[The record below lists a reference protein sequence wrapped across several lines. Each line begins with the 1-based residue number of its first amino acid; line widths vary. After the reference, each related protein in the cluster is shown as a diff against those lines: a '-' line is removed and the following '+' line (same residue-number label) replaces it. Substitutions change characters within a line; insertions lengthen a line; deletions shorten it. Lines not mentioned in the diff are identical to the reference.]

1 METIRTVFGGMVLVF
16 FAAAFLII
24 PLSAVCLAFAASA
37 LGLKFLYILFR
48 RPPSARHPLMWLYA
62 AILGYLLFG
71 VLYADFA
78 AVPALVAHRWH
89 DAYALHTL
97 DNTLL
102 FAVLAAA
109 NLPLLPLL
117 RRKAEQDSVW
127 LGAAWCVWRVL
138 WGVFFAAL
146 LLSLLAK
153 NSVFGAYYAAFAD
166 ALWPWRQSVLTL
178 LEADGAHTAHLLSEP
193 QLRNGL
199 TAWADGLLMS
209 AANLP
214 FFLLYAETLPPSHD
228 AAKTGCHRISI
239 LTRRRRPSEKPE

>member
-1 METIRTVFGGMVLVF
+1 METIRTVFGIMMMAF
-16 FAAAFLII
+16 FAAAFLMI
-24 PLSAVCLAFAASA
+24 PLSAACFAFAASA
-37 LGLKFLYILFR
+37 LGLKSLYALFR

-62 AILGYLLFG
+62 AMLGYLLFG

-89 DAYALHTL
+89 DAYALRTL
-97 DNTLL
+97 NNTLL

-127 LGAAWCVWRVL
+127 LGTAWCVWRVL
-138 WGVFFAAL
+138 WGVFFATL
-146 LLSLLAK
+146 LLSLLSAEP
-153 NSVFGAYYAAFAD
+153 VFGGYYAAFAD
-166 ALWPWRQSVLTL
+166 AVWPWRQSVLTL
-178 LEADGAHTAHLLSEP
+178 LEADGTHTARLLALP
-193 QLRNGL
+193 QLRNGAS
-199 TAWADGLLMS
+199 AWADGLLML

-228 AAKTGCHRISI
+228 AAKTGRHRIDI
-239 LTRRRRPSEKPE
+239 LARQRRPSKTQK

>member
-1 METIRTVFGGMVLVF
+1 METIRTVLGSIVVVF
-16 FAAAFLII
+16 FAAAFLLI
-24 PLSAVCLAFAASA
+24 PLSAACFAFPASA
-37 LGLKFLYILFR
+37 LGLKSLYALFR

-62 AILGYLLFG
+62 AALGYLLFG

-78 AVPALVAHRWH
+78 AVPALVKHRWH
-89 DAYALHTL
+89 DAYALRTL

-109 NLPLLPLL
+109 NLPLL

-127 LGAAWCVWRVL
+127 LGTAWCVWRVL

-153 NSVFGAYYAAFAD
+153 NSVFGGYYAAFAD
-166 ALWPWRQSVLTL
+166 ALWPWRQGVLTL
-178 LEADGAHTAHLLSEP
+178 IEADGAHTARLLAEP

-199 TAWADGLLMS
+199 S
-209 AANLP
+209 A
-214 FFLLYAETLPPSHD
+214 
-228 AAKTGCHRISI
+228 
-239 LTRRRRPSEKPE
+239 

>member
-1 METIRTVFGGMVLVF
+1 MTMPLFFGGAIGLIVFTLGLVILLL
-16 FAAAFLII
+16 AARFVF
-24 PLSAVCLAFAASA
+24 SASA
-37 LGLKFLYILFR
+37 WGITSLGTVFR

-62 AILGYLLFG
+62 AMLGYLLFG

-89 DAYALHTL
+89 DAYALRTL
-97 DNTLL
+97 NNTLL

-127 LGAAWCVWRVL
+127 LGTVWCVWRVL

-153 NSVFGAYYAAFAD
+153 NSVFGGYYAAFAD
-166 ALWPWRQSVLTL
+166 APWPWRQSVLTL
-178 LEADGAHTAHLLSEP
+178 LEADGAHTARLLAQP

-228 AAKTGCHRISI
+228 AAKTGRHRIDI
-239 LTRRRRPSEKPE
+239 LARRRRPSEKPE